1 MPAPTWNTH
10 IPPPDDFARSIGLA
24 PVPASLLYN
33 RGLRDRDAVQAFLSP
48 DERDSHDPFLLP
60 DMEAAVVRLANAV
73 QDGEKIGVFGDFDT
87 DGLTATAVLVKALE
101 ELGAT
106 AIPYLPDRT
115 DEGHGLNALA
125 VGSLRGQGISLM
137 ITVDCGSS
145 DVEEI
150 ELASSLG
157 IDTIV
162 TDHHVIPAIQPP
174 AIALVNPSRKNSR
187 YPYGELTGAGL
198 SYKLVEALWRF
209 LGKETPE
216 HLMELAAI
224 GTIADVGPLNGEN
237 RYLVKKG
244 IESLNRT
251 TNPGLKA
258 LIARAGLKLGQI
270 DSESLSF
277 SLIPRLN
284 AAGRLASP
292 AVSLSL
298 LTARSTEEAE
308 PIADELEGHNDAR
321 RLISRKAVE
330 QATYQVES
338 MIGGPPS
345 VIVVEHADWIPGI
358 LGLVAGSLAETYNRP
373 VVALSPGDRLT
384 RASMRSI
391 AGFNAVDALTGVQ
404 EVLKRHGGHPMAAGF
419 VVATSDLPQVKQH
432 LASLSLSTNGNTPA
446 GPSVEI
452 DGEIAPASLDKAYF
466 AFIDSLSPFGKG
478 NPDPIFLTKNVV
490 VAKTRRVG
498 KQRDHLK
505 MSVVHDRRMWE
516 VIGFRMGDRTVAI
529 GDHLDLV
536 YTPGLDEWGGRSTLQ
551 LTLLDLRPAR

>member
-1 MPAPTWNTH
+1 MPSPTWNTH
-10 IPPPDDFARSIGLA
+10 TPPPDDFARNIGLP
-24 PVPASLLYN
+24 PVQASLLYN

-60 DMEAAVVRLANAV
+60 DMEAAVERLANAV
-73 QDGEKIGVFGDFDT
+73 QDGEIIGVFGDFDT

-150 ELASSLG
+150 ELASALG

-187 YPYGELTGAGL
+187 YPYAELTGAGL

-209 LGKETPE
+209 LGKDTPE

-251 TNPGLKA
+251 KNPGLKM
-258 LIARAGLKLGQI
+258 GQI
-270 DSESLSF
+270 DSEALSF

-298 LTARSTEEAE
+298 LTARSTEQAE
-308 PIADELEGHNDAR
+308 PIADELERHNDAR

-338 MIGGPPS
+338 MIGGPPA

-391 AGFNAVDALTGVQ
+391 AGFNIVDALTGVQ
-404 EVLKRHGGHPMAAGF
+404 EVLTRHGGHPMAAGF
-419 VVATSDLPQVKQH
+419 VVATSDLPQVKEH
-432 LASLSLSTNGNTPA
+432 FASLSLSTNGNAPA

-452 DGEIAPASLDKAYF
+452 DGEIAPAFLDKAYF

-478 NPDPIFLTKNVV
+478 NPDPVFLTKNVV

-516 VIGFRMGDRTVAI
+516 VIGFRMGDRPVAI